1 MKSTHAKSKSNS
13 EKYIIAPRNSINT
26 TNTPVIDSRLVQA
39 RTSCSVQARTKSGSG
54 SFIESDAV
62 RVSDSNSL
70 QESVY
75 DELDILKFYTI
86 KLNDIFSS
94 FFIKYFN
101 KLKDNYDTLKDFQ
114 IFLRNN
120 EKENI
125 DKGFFL
131 FDTYIY
137 KKYKL
142 SFEDLNTSIYIYIKE
157 SLQKILNKKV
167 IYEQSK
173 DSKDPGFS
181 RSEHPVVYRPEQ
193 SRDRNYLLKTLFLKC
208 FKQICTNLYENPNSI
223 NHPLDLK
230 KNITHSV
237 KYTMYN
243 IIPFDYTIKHY
254 EDIQDNSQESEK
266 SEKINESVKKYFY
279 SDNNISKTGPSS
291 DKKNK
296 KSNKSYSKKKNKSIS
311 THTISDMS
319 YEHDSS

>member
-1 MKSTHAKSKSNS
+1 MKNTHTKSKSKES
-13 EKYIIAPRNSINT
+13 EKHIAPRNSINT
-26 TNTPVIDSRLVQA
+26 PDSVRDWTSQDPVAVSSPELSQDVDSSHR
-39 RTSCSVQARTKSGSG
+39 
-54 SFIESDAV
+54 ISD
-62 RVSDSNSL
+62 
-70 QESVY
+70 SVY

-101 KLKDNYDTLKDFQ
+101 KLKDDYDILKDFQ

-120 EKENI
+120 KKQDFDKELY
-125 DKGFFL
+125 L
-131 FDTYIY
+131 FDTYIN

-167 IYEQSK
+167 IYEKSK
-173 DSKDPGFS
+173 NSKDPGFS
-181 RSEHPVVYRPEQ
+181 MSEQ
-193 SRDRNYLLKTLFLKC
+193 SRNYLLKTLFIKC
-208 FKQICTNLYENPNSI
+208 FKQICTNLYENPKSI

-230 KNITHSV
+230 KNIIQSV
-237 KYTMYN
+237 KYTLYN
-243 IIPFDYTIKHY
+243 IIPFDYTIKYY
-254 EDIQDNSQESEK
+254 EDTQKKSQKDSEQ

-279 SDNNISKTGPSS
+279 SDNNISKMELF

-296 KSNKSYSKKKNKSIS
+296 KSNKSSLKKKNKSN
-311 THTISDMS
+311 TTNTISDMS